1 MKKQFILS
9 FTAILLSGCGTK
21 VSDPAAPATPAVTS
35 EASECTTNTTYATPV
50 IVTGTANFFK
60 RGLNVSTLATEVTEI
75 TLAGPITSA
84 LPIKFAEVRVLDS
97 AGNVIQ
103 CGKTNSVGALK
114 ALDGSS
120 NLNISNIAGNYTV
133 QVLSRANHA
142 MAVSGGKPAFQ
153 FYTSVKADIYSNAVY
168 TLAQTVTSTGSGSVN
183 ANALTA
189 FARESESAEVN
200 GGAFNIYN
208 DLIVS
213 YEYLAAQTG
222 LSNLTC
228 LNPKLNVF
236 WKVGFNPAQYAYPS
250 ADPATLGTLSFYV
263 RGENELYINGG
274 KLGNITSE
282 DTDHFDDAVIIH
294 ELGHHLEY
302 ACGTMDSPGGT
313 HFGLYRTD
321 ARLAW
326 SEGFGNFF
334 GAHIIRNNTAAINP
348 NLPAQVTTTNGW
360 LYYLDTMGYTDG
372 AVTTG
377 NEYIR
382 IKLTKP
388 GNNPEMVSTSNGT
401 RYYDKVNATAN
412 PGEGHFRETS
422 VARALFKITNSCTTG
437 CTGTIHFPNM
447 WSAFEKFTANGMGN
461 ALYPFRSSA
470 RFYNRLAAVF
480 GGAMPTEIDNV
491 LNNDEAQQREVNA
504 AFTVGGARVHVPYGI
519 KLVAGSTCNLKIQPR
534 ADSGL
539 DSNFQSDQRYSN
551 HFYTVDLASLPGV
564 TEIRLNATKVTGT
577 TVDIDSILY
586 KEDYSF
592 DEDCAAYAANSTC
605 AAPQKTVSADMV
617 KYNRSLGNGIKT
629 LSSLSS
635 LNASAKYLLNI
646 RAYTTNIAV
655 SSATEYSYILTDQ
668 NGSVLCPASPF

>member
-1 MKKQFILS
+1 MKKQFLLS
-9 FTAILLSGCGTK
+9 SIAILLSGCGVK
-21 VSDPAAPATPAVTS
+21 VSDPAPAAPLVSS
-35 EASECTTNTTYATPV
+35 EISECMTSTVYATPV
-50 IVTGTANFFK
+50 VITGTANFFK
-60 RGLNVSTLATEVTEI
+60 RGLNVSTLATEVTKI

-84 LPIKFAEVRVLDS
+84 LPIKFAEVHVLDS
-97 AGNVIQ
+97 TGKVIQ
-103 CGKTNSVGALK
+103 CGKTNSAGALK
-114 ALDGSS
+114 ATDGTS
-120 NLNISNIAGNYTV
+120 NLNISNVAGNYTI

-142 MAVSGGKPAFQ
+142 MAVAGGKPAFQ
-153 FYTSVKADIYSNAVY
+153 FYASVKSDIYSNSVY
-168 TLAQTVTSTGSGSVN
+168 TLTQTITSTGSGTIN

-189 FARESESAEVN
+189 FAKESESAEVN

-208 DLIVS
+208 DLIVT
-213 YEYLAAQTG
+213 YEYLAQQTG

-250 ADPATLGTLSFYV
+250 SNPATLSTLSFYV
-263 RGENELYINGG
+263 RGQNELYINGG

-302 ACGTMDSPGGT
+302 SCGMMDSPGGP
-313 HFGLYRTD
+313 HFGLYRID
-321 ARLAW
+321 PRLAW

-348 NLPAQVTTTNGW
+348 NLPAQVTTTDGW

-372 AVTTG
+372 SVTTG

-388 GNNPEMVSTSNGT
+388 GNNPEAVSTSNGT
-401 RYYDKVNATAN
+401 RNYDKVNATAN

-422 VARALFKITNSCTTG
+422 VARALFKITNACTAG
-437 CTGTIHFPNM
+437 CTGTIHFPKM
-447 WSAFEKFTANGMGN
+447 WSAFEKFTTAGMGN
-461 ALYPFRSSA
+461 SLYPFRSSA

-480 GGAMPTEIDNV
+480 GSMPTEIDNV
-491 LNNDEAQQREVNA
+491 LNNDEAQQRETNA
-504 AFTVGGARVHVPYGI
+504 AFTVGGSRVHVPYGI
-519 KLVAGSTCNLKIQPR
+519 KLVAGSTCTLKIQPR

-564 TEIRLNATKVTGT
+564 TEIRLNATKAAGT
-577 TVDIDSILY
+577 TLDIDSILY
-586 KEDYSF
+586 KEDYSY
-592 DEDCAAYAANSTC
+592 DEDCADYASNSTC
-605 AAPQKTVSADMV
+605 STPQKTISADMV
-617 KYNRSLGNGIKT
+617 RYDRAAGNGIKII
-629 LSSLSS
+629 SSLGS
-635 LNASAKYLLNI
+635 LTTSAKYLLNI

-655 SSATEYSYILTDQ
+655 SATTEYSYILTDQ